1 VFLRLLSL
9 LLSLGLAVGLTAAEP
24 EKSVIHIATFRQEPI
39 WDTPWRSD
47 MVRQASGSGFVIR
60 GKRIMTNAHVISWA
74 KQVLVHR
81 YQDPRPY
88 LAKVS
93 FVAHDCDLALLDV
106 EDEKFFDGLEPL
118 EIGTLPKVRSTVVTY
133 GYPAGGRQISYT
145 RGVVSRV
152 EVQNFAHIGNRSLL
166 AVQTDAAIN
175 PGNSGGPVIQDDK
188 VVGVAFQGIPGLENA
203 GFFIPPPIIE
213 HFLKDI
219 EDGTYDGFP
228 QIGVSLAPLQNFA
241 YRRFLKLPDNDLG
254 ARIDHIFPY
263 SPAKEL
269 LRPDDVLLQ
278 IGKFP
283 VGSDGTIVYEGNR
296 VQAWVAVSE
305 AQSGEKVNVKLWRD
319 CQPLEE
325 ALPVKVI
332 NADTAEG
339 NQFDILPRYFVYGGL
354 VFTPLSRDY
363 LRALDQSR
371 GDAATSKLL
380 YELYYHHAEDPDNAR
395 KEPVIL
401 ATVLPHSVNAGMEI
415 RGRILVDRINGRRI
429 ERLEDVPLA
438 FEKAKQAQDLIE
450 FYPEPHVEALERK
463 DVAQAQAEILKTYNV
478 PKDRRL

>member
-1 VFLRLLSL
+1 VLLRLLSPL
-9 LLSLGLAVGLTAAEP
+9 LVLGLAVGVTAAEP

-39 WDTPWRSD
+39 WDMPWRSD

-60 GKRIMTNAHVISWA
+60 GKRIMTNAHVVSWA

-93 FVAHDCDLALLDV
+93 FVGHDCDLALLEV

-145 RGVVSRV
+145 RGVVSRI
-152 EVQNFAHIGNRSLL
+152 EVQNFAHIGNRNLL

-188 VVGVAFQGIPGLENA
+188 VAGVAFQGIPGLENA

-219 EDGTYDGFP
+219 EDGKYDGFP

-241 YRRFLKLPDNDLG
+241 YRRLLKLPDDDLG
-254 ARIDHIFPY
+254 ARIDHVYPF
-263 SPAKEL
+263 SSAKEL

-278 IGKFP
+278 LGRYS
-283 VGSDGTIVYEGNR
+283 VGSDSTILYEGNR
-296 VQAWVAVSE
+296 VQAWVAIGE
-305 AQSGEKVNVKLWRD
+305 AQQGEKLKVKLWRD
-319 CQPLEE
+319 GKPLEDE
-325 ALPVKVI
+325 LPLTVSH
-332 NADTAEG
+332 ADAAEG
-339 NQFDILPRYFVYGGL
+339 NQFDILPRYYVYGGL

-363 LRALDQSR
+363 VRALDQNRSDVITSR
-371 GDAATSKLL
+371 LL
-380 YELYYHHAEDPDNAR
+380 YELYYHRTEDPQNAR
-395 KEPVIL
+395 PEPVVL
-401 ATVLPHSVNAGMEI
+401 AAVLPHSVNAGMEV
-415 RGRILVDRINGRRI
+415 RARLLVDRINGKRI
-429 ERLEDVPLA
+429 NRLEDVPMA
-438 FEKAKQAQDLIE
+438 FEKANQRQDVIE
-450 FYPEPHVEALERK
+450 FYPEPHVEALERA